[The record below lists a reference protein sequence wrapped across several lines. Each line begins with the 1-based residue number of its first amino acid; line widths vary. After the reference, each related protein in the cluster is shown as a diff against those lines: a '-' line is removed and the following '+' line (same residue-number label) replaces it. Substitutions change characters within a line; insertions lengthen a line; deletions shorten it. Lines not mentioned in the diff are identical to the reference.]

1 MFYFR
6 DYPRTA
12 YIFGDQL
19 EQGGVQ
25 VTSDIFQDISLYTE
39 VIDQVKDNVSFYSKY
54 YIQENDRPDQ
64 VSYKLYG
71 TTIYHW
77 TFYFMNDHLRKQ
89 GWPLTLQQLEKQVK
103 RDFPHRGFTS
113 RADLTD
119 HFLPGQVVRGL
130 RSGAT
135 GTVLRRYL
143 DLGVI
148 IGDFNKSFQVGETVA
163 SVASGDRT
171 LSSNV
176 QASYPEYLAPHH
188 YENASGE
195 TVDIDPFLGPGALL
209 TEVTNYDRYV
219 KHNDQL
225 KEIIVIKPD
234 LIQEVV
240 SAFRKAIKS

>member
-25 VTSDIFQDISLYTE
+25 VTSDIFQDISLYSGI
-39 VIDQVKDNVSFYSKY
+39 VDQVKDNVSYYSKY

-77 TFYFMNDHLRKQ
+77 TFYFMNDSLRKQ
-89 GWPLTLQQLEKQVK
+89 GWPLTLGQLEKQIK

-119 HFLPGQVVRGL
+119 HFTPGSVIRGL

-143 DLGVI
+143 DLGVV
-148 IGDFNKSFQVGETVA
+148 IGDFNKNFQVGETVA

-171 LSSNV
+171 LSSSV
-176 QASYPEYLAPHH
+176 QSAFPEHLAPHH
-188 YENASGE
+188 YENGAGE
-195 TVDIDPFLGPGALL
+195 IVDIDPFTGPGALL
-209 TEVTNYDRYV
+209 TEVTHYDRYT
-219 KHNDQL
+219 KLNDEL
-225 KEIIVIKPD
+225 KEITVIKPD

-240 SAFRKAIKS
+240 AAFRQAIKS